1 MKRLRICLLVS
12 DMARNAFGRAYILA
26 RVLARDYD
34 VQVVGPQFGRSV
46 WPPMAGLLERYQIP
60 VTTIRAHSY
69 PRYLQ
74 AARQVW
80 QAIDADV
87 LYALK
92 PYPTSFGLGLRY
104 RQIYHIPLVL
114 DVDDWEL
121 GVYAGQ
127 SRKALLLTILRSI
140 NSPNNYLWLR
150 MLYSR
155 IQQADA
161 VTVSS
166 CFLHEKYG
174 GTIVPHG
181 RDTVVMNPAK
191 VDGEAAR
198 QTWNLTGNVVMFL
211 GTPRPHKG
219 VEDLI
224 VAIHQLNREDVVGLI
239 VGVNEKEPFAIHLQE
254 LAGSKVRLLPIQP
267 FEEIPALLMAA
278 NVVVIPQRQTP
289 FGEAQVPA
297 KIFDAM
303 AMARPIVSTAISD
316 IPQILDGCG
325 LVVPP
330 GDVAAISAAI
340 KRLIDSPEEAAH
352 LGKQARVRCVKQ
364 YSWDAMQKS
373 LKMTIEHV
381 TKR

>member
-46 WPPMAGLLERYQIP
+46 WPPMAGLLEQYHIP
-60 VTTIRAHSY
+60 VTAIRAHSY
-69 PRYLQ
+69 PRYHQ

-80 QAIDADV
+80 QAIKADV
-87 LYALK
+87 LYPLK
-92 PYPTSFGLGLRY
+92 PYPTSFGLALRY
-104 RQIYHIPLVL
+104 RRAHRIPLVL

-121 GVYAGQ
+121 GVYAGR
-127 SRKALLLTILRSI
+127 SRRELLSTVLKSI

-150 MLYSR
+150 MLYNR
-155 IQQADA
+155 INQADA

-166 CFLHEKYG
+166 CFLHRQYG
-174 GTIVPHG
+174 GVIVPHG
-181 RDTVVMNPAK
+181 RDTAVMDPAQ
-191 VDGEAAR
+191 VEGEAVR
-198 QTWNLTGNVVMFL
+198 QKWQLKGKVVMFL

-224 VAIHQLNREDVVGLI
+224 AAVHRLGRDDVTGLI
-239 VGVNEKEPFAIHLQE
+239 VGVNENEPYGMHLQAT
-254 LAGSKVRLLPIQP
+254 AGPNVRLMPIQP

-278 NVVVIPQRQTP
+278 DVVVIPQRQTP

-330 GDVAAISAAI
+330 GDVAGISAAI
-340 KRLIDSPEEAAH
+340 AQLLDSPEEAAR
-352 LGKQARVRCVKQ
+352 LGQQARARCVAE
-364 YSWDAMQKS
+364 YSWDAMQKT
-373 LKMTIEHV
+373 LKTTIDHV
-381 TKR
+381 SKR